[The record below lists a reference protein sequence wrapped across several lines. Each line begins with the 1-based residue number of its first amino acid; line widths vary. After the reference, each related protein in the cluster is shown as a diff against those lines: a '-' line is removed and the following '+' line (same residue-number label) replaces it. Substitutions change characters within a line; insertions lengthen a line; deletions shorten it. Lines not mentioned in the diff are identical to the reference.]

1 MHTFKQKMNSGKYKV
16 HMDTLSSTK
25 WTKSI
30 AGVWTPSPYWSNPKP
45 IGTYYLPVI
54 AILTPAI
61 VLLTLGAKGILKR
74 FLQLAIVLANF
85 ILVIGVTCLV
95 DSLPVSGE
103 FCSLK
108 LTLNACTK

>member
-25 WTKSI
+25 WTNSI

-61 VLLTLGAKGILKR
+61 VLLTLGARNLETISPAGNSAGKFYSCYWG
-74 FLQLAIVLANF
+74 
-85 ILVIGVTCLV
+85 
-95 DSLPVSGE
+95 DVSG
-103 FCSLK
+103 
-108 LTLNACTK
+108 